1 MTEGRILLQYFLCL
15 CVWRVT
21 YSFWTLE
28 LVPAAPWN
36 TWKSLFWPLYESN
49 FKGFFSLHLCFYVH
63 CTSQNLCIIMY
74 TVGDFLHCLNLLCWC
89 VNPCNVQDFCYLT
102 SDSTALALKCLHLL
116 AVFRTGWLKTAPMF
130 ASSAFT
136 MTLLSPP
143 GLQTTAS
150 ARTSRWC
157 VCVCVSVCLLW
168 VEGEGGCRK
177 SWCLQRPLRSSLMR
191 HTTKDKLVN
200 LYMLHHTY
208 TFKGPGRKQGLQLE
222 NLSWQALHCRNHAV
236 SCCTCLNNLV
246 SGENQ
251 RVQDSV
257 HTSRCYACIF
267 LLRSVLLCCI
277 ALCCVLTGAHWRD
290 GVRSSWFALLHCL
303 VLCVDR
309 CTLKGWSQELLICS
323 AALSCAVCWQ
333 VHVEGTESGAPR
345 QAEQGHGG
353 HATHHLG
360 RSFHGRCVSLKKKIF
375 FNQSFHGG
383 YSLFSFLSVI
393 LWGVSLLSFF
403 YQTFCRGYVS
413 LLYIHA
419 CVCVCVCAC
428 LCVRVVTLGPCMCPV
443 LHHYF
448 VTQSYSSNLSRRYW
462 SCQRDIM
469 QWTCSSFPLPPHQHP
484 HHRQY
489 HQHHSFSFCSSH
501 S

>member
-1 MTEGRILLQYFLCL
+1 MNQ
-15 CVWRVT
+15 
-21 YSFWTLE
+21 TLK
-28 LVPAAPWN
+28 V
-36 TWKSLFWPLYESN
+36 
-49 FKGFFSLHLCFYVH
+49 FFFLHLCFYVH

-208 TFKGPGRKQGLQLE
+208 TFKGPGQKQGLQLE

-236 SCCTCLNNLV
+236 SCGTCLNNLIFY
-246 SGENQ
+246 SGL
-251 RVQDSV
+251 
-257 HTSRCYACIF
+257 F
-267 LLRSVLLCCI
+267 
-277 ALCCVLTGAHWRD
+277 
-290 GVRSSWFALLHCL
+290 
-303 VLCVDR
+303 
-309 CTLKGWSQELLICS
+309 CS

-333 VHVEGTESGAPR
+333 VHVEGMESGAPD
-345 QAEQGHGG
+345 
-353 HATHHLG
+353 
-360 RSFHGRCVSLKKKIF
+360 
-375 FNQSFHGG
+375 
-383 YSLFSFLSVI
+383 
-393 LWGVSLLSFF
+393 LLS
-403 YQTFCRGYVS
+403 CIV
-413 LLYIHA
+413 LC
-419 CVCVCVCAC
+419 CVLTGARWRDGVGSSSTSWARPWWARDPSSGLVIPWEVC
-428 LCVRVVTLGPCMCPV
+428 L
-443 LHHYF
+443 
-448 VTQSYSSNLSRRYW
+448 SKKENL
-462 SCQRDIM
+462 
-469 QWTCSSFPLPPHQHP
+469 F
-484 HHRQY
+484 
-489 HQHHSFSFCSSH
+489 
-501 S
+501 